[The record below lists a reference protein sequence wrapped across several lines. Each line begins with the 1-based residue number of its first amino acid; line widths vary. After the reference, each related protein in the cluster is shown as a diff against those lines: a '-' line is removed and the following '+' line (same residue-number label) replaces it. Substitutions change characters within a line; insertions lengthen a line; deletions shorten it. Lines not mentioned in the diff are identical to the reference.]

1 MNAKIFKRLFKLSGY
16 NVQKKWILTLGNHS
30 FFVEKV
36 EVEINTSD
44 VLKKKQRNG
53 MMNPR

>member
-44 VLKKKQRNG
+44 VLKKKQRND
-53 MMNPR
+53 MINPR